1 LFTFSTTTRIIL
13 VSFDICRVDP
23 NLKKV
28 LHGLEKLKA
37 PTKLID
43 PLKLYITAPD
53 GTPLDECVAAVEE
66 TEDGGFELKNVFLN
80 QRAKGIPQFNIML
93 PEK

>member
-43 PLKLYITAPD
+43 PLKLSIIAQD
-53 GTPLDECVAAVEE
+53 GTPVECVAAVKENE
-66 TEDGGFELKNVFLN
+66 KHKFKLKNVFLN
-80 QRAKGIPQFNIML
+80 QRAKS
-93 PEK
+93 